1 MNRIRHGK
9 IARLPQRLREELNRR
24 LDQGAQ
30 GGPLLQWLN
39 SQPEV
44 QAVLAADFGG
54 RPINKQSLS
63 QWRRGGYAE
72 WLRLQEAQALA
83 GPMPAETRESP
94 PLADQMAAWA
104 AARGLLAVRELAGPG
119 GTEAAPLKTLREA
132 CRDLVALRQENHTA
146 ARAQFE
152 LARCQ
157 LLSGLPL
164 DPAEPCPE
172 SAPVR
177 PGQTFEFLNFPRNPE
192 SVGEKN
198 PPSWPRISDFG
209 FLSDFGLRPSDF
221 PSASAP
227 VRPSQTFE
235 IFKNAHNSKK
245 HPAAQAAPPFL
256 FFHSSFSIFP
266 FKPRPSRPNGGEVWQ
281 PVWLLTEEICRAPPV
296 ADP

>member
-157 LLSGLPL
+157 LLRACTRPCGALPGVSAKVFRGHRGQGGRQMGFALGLKGDL
-164 DPAEPCPE
+164 H
-172 SAPVR
+172 
-177 PGQTFEFLNFPRNPE
+177 
-192 SVGEKN
+192 
-198 PPSWPRISDFG
+198 PPPTARTG
-209 FLSDFGLRPSDF
+209 PKR
-221 PSASAP
+221 
-227 VRPSQTFE
+227 
-235 IFKNAHNSKK
+235 
-245 HPAAQAAPPFL
+245 
-256 FFHSSFSIFP
+256 
-266 FKPRPSRPNGGEVWQ
+266 
-281 PVWLLTEEICRAPPV
+281 
-296 ADP
+296 